1 MSICKLICLRI
12 IPFQWNQVRSE
23 ITYGINLFWYGDAF
37 FENISWEISG
47 FIFLLSFHHKLYFL
61 DIKIGFV
68 LIQALIVF
76 WLSPHGLLR
85 LHFFLLHP
93 GNSRSTFNV
102 PGEMDSPTPIIS
114 QGNVSLL
121 SGWLLSGW
129 YDRGIFSNKFSSS
142 LMTLTSNWQQK
153 ISRWGMYS

>member
-37 FENISWEISG
+37 FWEHILRDIWIYFWCL
-47 FIFLLSFHHKLYFL
+47 FIINYIFL

-93 GNSRSTFNV
+93 GNSPSTFNV
-102 PGEMDSPTPIIS
+102 PGEMNSPTPIIS

-153 ISRWGMYS
+153 LSRWGIYS

>member
-1 MSICKLICLRI
+1 MVSTCFDMVMHFLR
-12 IPFQWNQVRSE
+12 
-23 ITYGINLFWYGDAF
+23 TYLERYLDLF
-37 FENISWEISG
+37 
-47 FIFLLSFHHKLYFL
+47 FLLSFHHKLYFPRY
-61 DIKIGFV
+61 KNWFCV
-68 LIQALIVF
+68 NPSFVF

-93 GNSRSTFNV
+93 GNSPSTFNV

-142 LMTLTSNWQQK
+142 LMTLTSN
-153 ISRWGMYS
+153 